1 MNLTLG
7 AVFMVLEQGLVYAV
21 MAVGVYLSSRVLD
34 FPDLTVDGSF
44 PMGAAIAARLVIGG
58 VNPLIGTLCAPIAG
72 FFAGAATGVLNT
84 KLRISNLL
92 AGILTM
98 TALYSVNLR
107 VMGRANV
114 PLLRTDTVFTVLH
127 RMGIPPSVSA
137 ILLFCTVAVIVKF
150 AVDIFLRTEFG
161 LALRATGD
169 NQAMIRS
176 LGGNTDSMKI
186 VGIGIAN
193 ALVAFSG
200 ALVAQYQG
208 FADIGMG
215 IGTVVAGL
223 ASVIIGEAIIPPR
236 SVGMGT
242 LGAIVGSVVYRL
254 AVFLALRLGF
264 APTDLK
270 LVTALL
276 VIAALAGKSIQR
288 GVGIERRE
296 TVQHAGTK
304 LCSQKLPIRHG

>member
-1 MNLTLG
+1 LALG
-7 AVFMVLEQGLVYAV
+7 AVFRVLEQGLVYAV

-44 PMGAAIAARLVIGG
+44 PMGAAIAARLLIGG
-58 VNPLIGTLCAPIAG
+58 IHPLVGTLLAPVAG
-72 FFAGAATGVLNT
+72 FFAGAATGILNT

-114 PLLRTDTVFTVLH
+114 PLLRTGTVLTVLQEK
-127 RMGIPPSVSA
+127 GIPPTISA
-137 ILLFCTVAVIVKF
+137 FLLFCIVVVVVKF
-150 AVDIFLRTEFG
+150 MVDVFLRTEFG
-161 LALRATGD
+161 LALRAIGD
-169 NQAMIRS
+169 NESMIRS
-176 LGGNTDSMKI
+176 LGVNTDSMKI
-186 VGIGIAN
+186 IGIGIAN
-193 ALVAFSG
+193 ALVALSG

-242 LGAIVGSVVYRL
+242 LGAITGSVVYRL

-276 VIAALAGKSIQR
+276 VIAALSGKSIKR
-288 GVGIERRE
+288 GIGIERRKA
-296 TVQHAGTK
+296 VRNAGTEI
-304 LCSQKLPIRHG
+304 SV

>member
-1 MNLTLG
+1 MNLALG
-7 AVFMVLEQGLVYAV
+7 AVFRVLEQGLVYAV

-44 PMGAAIAARLVIGG
+44 PMGAAIAARLLIGG
-58 VNPLIGTLCAPIAG
+58 IHPLVGTLLAPVAG
-72 FFAGAATGVLNT
+72 FFAGAATGILNT

-114 PLLRTDTVFTVLH
+114 PLLRTDTVLTVLQEK
-127 RMGIPPSVSA
+127 GIPPTISA
-137 ILLFCTVAVIVKF
+137 FLLFCIVVVVVKF
-150 AVDIFLRTEFG
+150 MVDVFLRTEFG
-161 LALRATGD
+161 LALRAIGD
-169 NQAMIRS
+169 NESMIRS
-176 LGGNTDSMKI
+176 LGVNTDSMKI
-186 VGIGIAN
+186 IGIGIAN
-193 ALVAFSG
+193 ALVALSG

-242 LGAIVGSVVYRL
+242 LGAITGSVVYRL

-276 VIAALAGKSIQR
+276 VIAALSGKSIKR
-288 GVGIERRE
+288 GIGIERRKA
-296 TVQHAGTK
+296 VRNAGTEI
-304 LCSQKLPIRHG
+304 SV

>member
-1 MNLTLG
+1 MNLALG
-7 AVFMVLEQGLVYAV
+7 AVFRVLEQGLVYAV

-44 PMGAAIAARLVIGG
+44 PMGAAIAARLLIGG
-58 VNPLIGTLCAPIAG
+58 IHPLVGTLLAPVAG
-72 FFAGAATGVLNT
+72 FFAGAATGILNT

-114 PLLRTDTVFTVLH
+114 PLLRTGTVLTVLQEK
-127 RMGIPPSVSA
+127 GIPPTISA
-137 ILLFCTVAVIVKF
+137 FLLFCIVVVVVKF
-150 AVDIFLRTEFG
+150 MVDVFLRTEFG
-161 LALRATGD
+161 LALRAIGD
-169 NQAMIRS
+169 NESMIRS
-176 LGGNTDSMKI
+176 LGVNTDSMKI
-186 VGIGIAN
+186 IGIGIAN
-193 ALVAFSG
+193 ALVALSG

-242 LGAIVGSVVYRL
+242 LGAIIGSVVYRL

-276 VIAALAGKSIQR
+276 VIAALSGKSIKR
-288 GVGIERRE
+288 GIGIERRKA
-296 TVQHAGTK
+296 VRNAGTEI
-304 LCSQKLPIRHG
+304 SV

>member
-1 MNLTLG
+1 VNLALG
-7 AVFMVLEQGLVYAV
+7 AVFRVLEQGLVYAV

-44 PMGAAIAARLVIGG
+44 PMGAAIAARLLIGG
-58 VNPLIGTLCAPIAG
+58 IHPLVGTLLAPVAG
-72 FFAGAATGVLNT
+72 FFAGAATGILNT

-114 PLLRTDTVFTVLH
+114 PLLRTDTVLTVLQEK
-127 RMGIPPSVSA
+127 GIPPTISA
-137 ILLFCTVAVIVKF
+137 FLLFCIVVVVVKF
-150 AVDIFLRTEFG
+150 MVDVFLRTEFG
-161 LALRATGD
+161 LALRAIGD
-169 NQAMIRS
+169 NESMIRS
-176 LGGNTDSMKI
+176 LGVNTDSMKI
-186 VGIGIAN
+186 IGIGIAN
-193 ALVAFSG
+193 ALVALSG

-242 LGAIVGSVVYRL
+242 LGAITGSVVYRL

-276 VIAALAGKSIQR
+276 VIAALSGKSIKR
-288 GVGIERRE
+288 GIGIERRKA
-296 TVQHAGTK
+296 VRNAGTEI
-304 LCSQKLPIRHG
+304 SV

>member
-1 MNLTLG
+1 VNLALG
-7 AVFMVLEQGLVYAV
+7 AVFRVLEQGLVYAV

-44 PMGAAIAARLVIGG
+44 PMGAAIAARLLIGG
-58 VNPLIGTLCAPIAG
+58 IHPLVGTLLAPVAG
-72 FFAGAATGVLNT
+72 FFAGAATGILNT

-114 PLLRTDTVFTVLH
+114 PLLRTGTVLTVLQEK
-127 RMGIPPSVSA
+127 GIPPTLSA
-137 ILLFCTVAVIVKF
+137 FLLFCIVVVVVKF
-150 AVDIFLRTEFG
+150 MVDIFLRTEFG

-169 NQAMIRS
+169 NESMIRS
-176 LGGNTDSMKI
+176 LGVNTDSMKI
-186 VGIGIAN
+186 IGIGIAN
-193 ALVAFSG
+193 ALVALSG
-200 ALVAQYQG
+200 ALIAQYQG

-242 LGAIVGSVVYRL
+242 LGAITGSVVYRL

-276 VIAALAGKSIQR
+276 VIAALSGKSIKR
-288 GVGIERRE
+288 GIGIERRKA
-296 TVQHAGTK
+296 VRNAGTEI
-304 LCSQKLPIRHG
+304 SV

>member
-1 MNLTLG
+1 VSLGLG
-7 AVFMVLEQGLVYAV
+7 AVLRVLEQGLVYAV

-44 PMGAAIAARLVIGG
+44 PMGAAIAARLLIGG
-58 VNPLIGTLCAPIAG
+58 VHPLAGTLLAPVAG
-72 FFAGAATGVLNT
+72 FFAGAATGILNT

-114 PLLRTDTVFTVLH
+114 PLLRTGTVLTVLQEK
-127 RMGIPPSVSA
+127 GVPPA
-137 ILLFCTVAVIVKF
+137 IAPFLLFCIVVVIVKF
-150 AVDIFLRTEFG
+150 LADVFLRTEFG

-169 NQAMIRS
+169 NELMIRS
-176 LGGNTDSMKI
+176 LGVNTDSMKT

-193 ALVAFSG
+193 ALVALSG

-242 LGAIVGSVVYRL
+242 LGAITGSVVYRL

-276 VIAALAGKSIQR
+276 VIAALSGKSIKR
-288 GVGIERRE
+288 GIGVERRKA
-296 TVQHAGTK
+296 VRNAGTEIS
-304 LCSQKLPIRHG
+304 L

>member
-1 MNLTLG
+1 MNLALG
-7 AVFMVLEQGLVYAV
+7 AVFRVLEQGLVYAV

-44 PMGAAIAARLVIGG
+44 PMGAAVAARLLIGG
-58 VNPLIGTLCAPIAG
+58 VHPLVGTLLAPVAG
-72 FFAGAATGVLNT
+72 FFAGAATGILNT
-84 KLRISNLL
+84 RLRISNLL

-114 PLLRTDTVFTVLH
+114 PLLRTGTVLTVLQEK
-127 RMGIPPSVSA
+127 GIPPTISSF
-137 ILLFCTVAVIVKF
+137 LLFCIVVVIVKYM
-150 AVDIFLRTEFG
+150 VDVFLRTEFG

-169 NQAMIRS
+169 NESMIRS
-176 LGGNTDSMKI
+176 LGVNTDSMKS

-193 ALVAFSG
+193 ALVALSG

-242 LGAIVGSVVYRL
+242 LGAIIGSVVYRL

-276 VIAALAGKSIQR
+276 VIAALSGKSIKR
-288 GVGIERRE
+288 GIGGERRKAARN
-296 TVQHAGTK
+296 AGTEI
-304 LCSQKLPIRHG
+304 SV

>member
-1 MNLTLG
+1 MNLALG
-7 AVFMVLEQGLVYAV
+7 AVFRVLEQGLVYAV

-44 PMGAAIAARLVIGG
+44 PMGAAIAARLLIGG
-58 VNPLIGTLCAPIAG
+58 IHPLVGTLLAPVAG
-72 FFAGAATGVLNT
+72 FFAGAATGILNT

-114 PLLRTDTVFTVLH
+114 PLLRTGTVLTVLQEK
-127 RMGIPPSVSA
+127 GIPPTISA
-137 ILLFCTVAVIVKF
+137 FLLFCIVVVVVKF
-150 AVDIFLRTEFG
+150 MVDVFLRTEFG
-161 LALRATGD
+161 LALRAIGD
-169 NQAMIRS
+169 NESMIRS
-176 LGGNTDSMKI
+176 LGENTDSMKI
-186 VGIGIAN
+186 IGIGIAN
-193 ALVAFSG
+193 ALVALSG

-242 LGAIVGSVVYRL
+242 LGAIIGSVVYRL

-276 VIAALAGKSIQR
+276 VIAALSGKSIKR
-288 GVGIERRE
+288 GIGIERRKA
-296 TVQHAGTK
+296 VRNAGTEI
-304 LCSQKLPIRHG
+304 SV

>member
-1 MNLTLG
+1 MNLALG
-7 AVFMVLEQGLVYAV
+7 TVFRVLEQGLVYAV

-44 PMGAAIAARLVIGG
+44 PMGAAIAARLLIGG
-58 VNPLIGTLCAPIAG
+58 IHPLVGTLLAPVAG
-72 FFAGAATGVLNT
+72 FFAGAATGILNT

-114 PLLRTDTVFTVLH
+114 PLLRTDTVLTVLQEK
-127 RMGIPPSVSA
+127 GIPPTISA
-137 ILLFCTVAVIVKF
+137 FLLFCIVVVVVKF
-150 AVDIFLRTEFG
+150 MVDVFLRTEFG
-161 LALRATGD
+161 LALRAIGD
-169 NQAMIRS
+169 NESMIRS
-176 LGGNTDSMKI
+176 LGVNTDSMKI
-186 VGIGIAN
+186 IGIGIAN
-193 ALVAFSG
+193 ALVALSG

-242 LGAIVGSVVYRL
+242 LGAITGSVVYRL

-276 VIAALAGKSIQR
+276 VIAALSGKSIKR
-288 GVGIERRE
+288 GIGIERRKA
-296 TVQHAGTK
+296 VRNAGTEI
-304 LCSQKLPIRHG
+304 SV

>member
-1 MNLTLG
+1 MNLALG
-7 AVFMVLEQGLVYAV
+7 AVFRVLEQGLVYAV

-44 PMGAAIAARLVIGG
+44 PMGAAIAARLLIGG
-58 VNPLIGTLCAPIAG
+58 IHPLAGTLLAPVAG
-72 FFAGAATGVLNT
+72 FLAGAATGILNT
-84 KLRISNLL
+84 KLKISNLL

-114 PLLRTDTVFTVLH
+114 PLLRTDTVLTALQEK
-127 RMGIPPSVSA
+127 GIPPTVSA
-137 ILLFCTVAVIVKF
+137 FLLFCIVVVIVKF
-150 AVDIFLRTEFG
+150 MVDVFLRTEFG

-169 NQAMIRS
+169 NESMIRS
-176 LGGNTDSMKI
+176 LGVNTDSMKI
-186 VGIGIAN
+186 IGIGIAN
-193 ALVAFSG
+193 ALVALSG

-236 SVGMGT
+236 SVRMGT
-242 LGAIVGSVVYRL
+242 LGAIIGSVVYRL

-276 VIAALAGKSIQR
+276 VIAALSGKSIKR
-288 GVGIERRE
+288 GIGVERR
-296 TVQHAGTK
+296 TAAGNAGTEI
-304 LCSQKLPIRHG
+304 SM

>member
-1 MNLTLG
+1 MSLALG
-7 AVFMVLEQGLVYAV
+7 AMLRVLEQGLVYAV

-44 PMGAAIAARLVIGG
+44 PMGAAIAARLLIGG
-58 VNPLIGTLCAPIAG
+58 IHPLLGTLCAPIVG
-72 FFAGAATGVLNT
+72 FFAGAVTGMLNT
-84 KLRISNLL
+84 KLKISNLL

-98 TALYSVNLR
+98 TALYSANLR
-107 VMGRANV
+107 IMGRANV
-114 PLLRTDTVFTVLH
+114 PLLRTGTVLTVLTDI
-127 RMGIPPSVSA
+127 GVPPALSPL
-137 ILLFCTVAVIVKF
+137 LLFCTTIIIIKLMM
-150 AVDIFLRTEFG
+150 DSFLRTEFG

-169 NQAMIRS
+169 NEFMIRS
-176 LGGNTDSMKI
+176 LGVNTDSMKI

-193 ALVAFSG
+193 ALVALSG

-242 LGAIVGSVVYRL
+242 LGAIIGSVAYRL
-254 AVFLALRLGF
+254 AVFFALRLGF

-276 VIAALAGKSIQR
+276 VIVALSWKSIKQ
-288 GVGIERRE
+288 GIGGEGRKAER
-296 TVQHAGTK
+296 HAG
-304 LCSQKLPIRHG
+304 SEVSV

>member
-1 MNLTLG
+1 MSLAFG
-7 AVFMVLEQGLVYAV
+7 AVIRVLEQGLVYAV
-21 MAVGVYLSSRVLD
+21 MAVGVYLSSRILD

-44 PMGAAIAARLVIGG
+44 PMGAAIAARLLTVG
-58 VNPLIGTLCAPIAG
+58 VHPFAGTLLVPVAG
-72 FFAGAATGVLNT
+72 FFAGAATGMLNT

-107 VMGRANV
+107 IMGRANV
-114 PLLRTDTVFTVLH
+114 PLLRTGTVLTVLQNK
-127 RMGIPPSVSA
+127 GIPPGVSA
-137 ILLFCTVAVIVKF
+137 FLLFCIVVAVVKL
-150 AVDIFLRTEFG
+150 VIDLFLRTEFG

-169 NQAMIRS
+169 NEAMIRS
-176 LGGNTDSMKI
+176 LGVNTDSMKI
-186 VGIGIAN
+186 MGIGLAN
-193 ALVAFSG
+193 ALVALSG

-242 LGAIVGSVVYRL
+242 LGAIIGSIIYRF

-270 LVTALL
+270 LVTAVL
-276 VIAALAGKSIQR
+276 VIAALSSKSIKQR
-288 GVGIERRE
+288 IDNSERRKA
-296 TVQHAGTK
+296 VRDVGTEVS
-304 LCSQKLPIRHG
+304 L

>member
-1 MNLTLG
+1 MNLALG
-7 AVFMVLEQGLVYAV
+7 AVFRVLEQGLVYAV

-44 PMGAAIAARLVIGG
+44 PMGAAIAARLLIGG
-58 VNPLIGTLCAPIAG
+58 IHPLVGTLLAPVAG
-72 FFAGAATGVLNT
+72 FFAGAATGILNT

-114 PLLRTDTVFTVLH
+114 PLLRTGTVLTVLQEK
-127 RMGIPPSVSA
+127 GIPPTISA
-137 ILLFCTVAVIVKF
+137 FLLFCIVVVVVKF
-150 AVDIFLRTEFG
+150 MVDVFLRTEFG
-161 LALRATGD
+161 LALRAIGD
-169 NQAMIRS
+169 NESMIRS
-176 LGGNTDSMKI
+176 LGVNTDSMKI
-186 VGIGIAN
+186 IGIGIAN
-193 ALVAFSG
+193 ALVALSG

-242 LGAIVGSVVYRL
+242 LGAIIGSVVYRL

-276 VIAALAGKSIQR
+276 VIAALSGKSIKR
-288 GVGIERRE
+288 GIGIERRKA
-296 TVQHAGTK
+296 VRNAGT
-304 LCSQKLPIRHG
+304 

>member
-1 MNLTLG
+1 VNLALG
-7 AVFMVLEQGLVYAV
+7 TVFRVLEQGLVYAV

-44 PMGAAIAARLVIGG
+44 PMGAAIAARLLIGG
-58 VNPLIGTLCAPIAG
+58 IHPLVGTLLAPVAG
-72 FFAGAATGVLNT
+72 FFAGAATGILNT

-114 PLLRTDTVFTVLH
+114 PLLRTDTVLTVLQEK
-127 RMGIPPSVSA
+127 GIPPTISA
-137 ILLFCTVAVIVKF
+137 FLLFCIVVVVVKF
-150 AVDIFLRTEFG
+150 MVDVFLRTEFG
-161 LALRATGD
+161 LALRAIGD
-169 NQAMIRS
+169 NESMIRS
-176 LGGNTDSMKI
+176 LGVNTDSMKI
-186 VGIGIAN
+186 IGIGIAN
-193 ALVAFSG
+193 ALVALSG

-242 LGAIVGSVVYRL
+242 LGAITGSVVYRL

-276 VIAALAGKSIQR
+276 VIAALSGKSIKR
-288 GVGIERRE
+288 GIGIERRKA
-296 TVQHAGTK
+296 VRNAGTEI
-304 LCSQKLPIRHG
+304 SV

>member
-1 MNLTLG
+1 MNLALG
-7 AVFMVLEQGLVYAV
+7 AVFRVLEQGLVYAV

-44 PMGAAIAARLVIGG
+44 PMGAAIAARLLIGG
-58 VNPLIGTLCAPIAG
+58 IHPLVGTLLAPVAG
-72 FFAGAATGVLNT
+72 FFAGAATGILNT

-114 PLLRTDTVFTVLH
+114 PLLRTGTVLTVLQEK
-127 RMGIPPSVSA
+127 GIPPTLSA
-137 ILLFCTVAVIVKF
+137 YLLFSIVVVVVKF
-150 AVDIFLRTEFG
+150 MVDVFLRTEFG
-161 LALRATGD
+161 LALRAIGD
-169 NQAMIRS
+169 NESMIRS
-176 LGGNTDSMKI
+176 LGENTDSMKI
-186 VGIGIAN
+186 IGIGIAN
-193 ALVAFSG
+193 ALVALSG

-242 LGAIVGSVVYRL
+242 LGAIIGSVVYRL

-276 VIAALAGKSIQR
+276 VIAALSGKSIKR
-288 GVGIERRE
+288 GIGIERRKA
-296 TVQHAGTK
+296 VRNAGTEI
-304 LCSQKLPIRHG
+304 SV

>member
-1 MNLTLG
+1 MSLTLG
-7 AVFMVLEQGLVYAV
+7 ATLRVLEQGLVYAV

-44 PMGAAIAARLVIGG
+44 PMGAAIAARLLFGG
-58 VNPLIGTLCAPIAG
+58 MHPLIGTLCAPVAG
-72 FFAGAATGVLNT
+72 FCAGAATGMLNT

-114 PLLRTDTVFTVLH
+114 PLLRTGTVLTVLED
-127 RMGIPPSVSA
+127 MGIPPMISA
-137 ILLFCTVAVIVKF
+137 FLLFCIVTVIVKF
-150 AVDIFLRTEFG
+150 MLDIFLRTEFG

-169 NQAMIRS
+169 NESMIRS
-176 LGGNTDSMKI
+176 LGVNTDSMKI

-193 ALVAFSG
+193 ALVALSG

-242 LGAIVGSVVYRL
+242 LGAIIGSVVYRL
-254 AVFLALRLGF
+254 CVFLALRLGF

-276 VIAALAGKSIQR
+276 VIAALSGKSIKR
-288 GVGIERRE
+288 GIGGERRKAPR
-296 TVQHAGTK
+296 HAGTEI
-304 LCSQKLPIRHG
+304 SV

>member
-1 MNLTLG
+1 MNLALG
-7 AVFMVLEQGLVYAV
+7 AVFRVLEQGLVYAV

-44 PMGAAIAARLVIGG
+44 PMGAAIAARLLIGG
-58 VNPLIGTLCAPIAG
+58 IHPLAGTLLAPVAG
-72 FFAGAATGVLNT
+72 FFAGAATGILNT

-114 PLLRTDTVFTVLH
+114 PLLRTGTVLTVLQEK
-127 RMGIPPSVSA
+127 GIPPTISA
-137 ILLFCTVAVIVKF
+137 FLLFCIVVVVVKF
-150 AVDIFLRTEFG
+150 MVDIFLRTEFG

-169 NQAMIRS
+169 NESMIRS
-176 LGGNTDSMKI
+176 LGVNTDSMKI
-186 VGIGIAN
+186 IGIGIAN
-193 ALVAFSG
+193 ALVALSG

-242 LGAIVGSVVYRL
+242 LGAITGSVVYRL

-276 VIAALAGKSIQR
+276 VIAALSGKSIKR
-288 GVGIERRE
+288 GIGIERRKA
-296 TVQHAGTK
+296 VRNAGTEI
-304 LCSQKLPIRHG
+304 SV

>member
-1 MNLTLG
+1 MNLALG
-7 AVFMVLEQGLVYAV
+7 AVFRVLEQGLVYAV

-44 PMGAAIAARLVIGG
+44 PMGAAIAARLLIGG
-58 VNPLIGTLCAPIAG
+58 IHPLAGTLLAPVAG
-72 FFAGAATGVLNT
+72 FFAGAATGILNT

-114 PLLRTDTVFTVLH
+114 PLLRTGTVLTVLQEK
-127 RMGIPPSVSA
+127 GIPPTLSA
-137 ILLFCTVAVIVKF
+137 FLLFCIVVVVVKF
-150 AVDIFLRTEFG
+150 MVDIFLRTEFG

-169 NQAMIRS
+169 NESMIRS
-176 LGGNTDSMKI
+176 LGVNTDSMKI
-186 VGIGIAN
+186 IGIGIAN
-193 ALVAFSG
+193 ALVALSG
-200 ALVAQYQG
+200 ALIAQYQG

-242 LGAIVGSVVYRL
+242 LGAITGSVVYRL

-276 VIAALAGKSIQR
+276 VIAALSGKSIKR
-288 GVGIERRE
+288 GIGIERRKA
-296 TVQHAGTK
+296 VRNAGTEI
-304 LCSQKLPIRHG
+304 SV

>member
-1 MNLTLG
+1 MNLALG
-7 AVFMVLEQGLVYAV
+7 AVFRVLEQGLVYAV

-44 PMGAAIAARLVIGG
+44 PMGAAVAARLLIGG
-58 VNPLIGTLCAPIAG
+58 VHPLVGTLLAPVAG
-72 FFAGAATGVLNT
+72 FFAGAATGILNT
-84 KLRISNLL
+84 RLRISNLL

-114 PLLRTDTVFTVLH
+114 PLLRTGTVLTVLQEK
-127 RMGIPPSVSA
+127 GIPPTISSF
-137 ILLFCTVAVIVKF
+137 LLFCIVVVIVKYM
-150 AVDIFLRTEFG
+150 VDVFLRTEFG

-169 NQAMIRS
+169 NESMIRS
-176 LGGNTDSMKI
+176 LGVNTDSMKI

-193 ALVAFSG
+193 ALVALSG

-242 LGAIVGSVVYRL
+242 LGAIIGSVVYRL

-276 VIAALAGKSIQR
+276 VIAALSGKSIKR
-288 GVGIERRE
+288 GIGGERRKAARN
-296 TVQHAGTK
+296 AGTEI
-304 LCSQKLPIRHG
+304 SV

>member
-1 MNLTLG
+1 MSLGLG
-7 AVFMVLEQGLVYAV
+7 AVLRVLEQGLVYAV

-44 PMGAAIAARLVIGG
+44 PMGAAIAARLLIGG
-58 VNPLIGTLCAPIAG
+58 VHPLAGTLLAPVAG
-72 FFAGAATGVLNT
+72 FFAGAATGILNT
-84 KLRISNLL
+84 KLKISNLL

-114 PLLRTDTVFTVLH
+114 PLLRTGTVLTVLQEK
-127 RMGIPPSVSA
+127 GVPPA
-137 ILLFCTVAVIVKF
+137 IAPFLLFCIVVVIVKF
-150 AVDIFLRTEFG
+150 LADVFLRTEFG

-169 NQAMIRS
+169 NELMIRS
-176 LGGNTDSMKI
+176 LGVNTDSMKT

-193 ALVAFSG
+193 ALVALSG

-242 LGAIVGSVVYRL
+242 LGAITGSVVYRL

-276 VIAALAGKSIQR
+276 VIAALSGKSIKR
-288 GVGIERRE
+288 GIGVERRKA
-296 TVQHAGTK
+296 VRNAGTEIS
-304 LCSQKLPIRHG
+304 L

>member
-1 MNLTLG
+1 MTSAFG
-7 AVFMVLEQGLVYAV
+7 AIFRVLEQGLVYAV

-44 PMGAAIAARLVIGG
+44 PMGAAIAARLLVGG
-58 VNPLIGTLCAPIAG
+58 VHPLMATLFAPVAG
-72 FFAGAATGVLNT
+72 FFAGAATGMLNT
-84 KLRISNLL
+84 KLKISNLL

-114 PLLRTDTVFTVLH
+114 PLLRTDTVLTLIQD
-127 RMGIPPSVSA
+127 MGMPPMISA
-137 ILLFCTVAVIVKF
+137 FLLFCMVTVIVKF
-150 AVDIFLRTEFG
+150 LVDSFLRTEFG

-169 NQAMIRS
+169 NEGMIRS
-176 LGGNTDSMKI
+176 LGVNTNSMKI

-193 ALVAFSG
+193 ALVALSG

-223 ASVIIGEAIIPPR
+223 ASVIIGEAIISPR

-242 LGAIVGSVVYRL
+242 LGAIIGSVAYRIC
-254 AVFLALRLGF
+254 VFLALRLGF

-270 LVTALL
+270 LVTAFL
-276 VIAALAGKSIQR
+276 VIVALSGKSIKQ
-288 GVGIERRE
+288 GIGGERRE
-296 TVQHAGTK
+296 AGRNVGTEV
-304 LCSQKLPIRHG
+304 SM

>member
-1 MNLTLG
+1 VNLALG
-7 AVFMVLEQGLVYAV
+7 AVFRVLEQGLVYAV

-44 PMGAAIAARLVIGG
+44 PMGAAIAARLLIGG
-58 VNPLIGTLCAPIAG
+58 IHPLVGTLLAPVAG
-72 FFAGAATGVLNT
+72 FFAGAATGILNT

-114 PLLRTDTVFTVLH
+114 PLLRTGTVLTVLQEK
-127 RMGIPPSVSA
+127 GIPPTISA
-137 ILLFCTVAVIVKF
+137 FLLFCIVVVVVKF
-150 AVDIFLRTEFG
+150 MVDVFLRTEFG
-161 LALRATGD
+161 LALRAIGD
-169 NQAMIRS
+169 NESMIRS
-176 LGGNTDSMKI
+176 LGVNTDSMKI
-186 VGIGIAN
+186 IGIGIAN
-193 ALVAFSG
+193 ALVALSG

-242 LGAIVGSVVYRL
+242 LGAIIGSVVYRL

-276 VIAALAGKSIQR
+276 VIAALSGKSIKR
-288 GVGIERRE
+288 GIGIERRKA
-296 TVQHAGTK
+296 VRNAGTEI
-304 LCSQKLPIRHG
+304 SV

>member
-1 MNLTLG
+1 MSSALG
-7 AVFMVLEQGLVYAV
+7 AMFRVLEQGLVYAV
-21 MAVGVYLSSRVLD
+21 MAVGVYFTSRVLD

-44 PMGAAIAARLVIGG
+44 PMGPAIAGRLLIGG
-58 VNPLIGTLCAPIAG
+58 VNPLIATLCAPVAG
-72 FFAGAATGVLNT
+72 FFAGAATGALNT

-107 VMGRANV
+107 IMGRSNL
-114 PLLRTDTVFTVLH
+114 PLLRTGTVLTVMED
-127 RMGIPPSVSA
+127 MGISPKLSA
-137 ILLFCTVAVIVKF
+137 FLLFCIVIVILKLM
-150 AVDIFLRTEFG
+150 VDTFLRTEFG

-169 NQAMIRS
+169 NELMIRS
-176 LGGNTDSMKI
+176 LGVNTDSMKI

-193 ALVAFSG
+193 AQVALSG

-215 IGTVVAGL
+215 VGTVVAGL
-223 ASVIIGEAIIPPR
+223 ASVIIGEAIIPPK

-242 LGAIVGSVVYRL
+242 LGAIIGSVAYRL
-254 AVFLALRLGF
+254 CVFLALRLGF

-276 VIAALAGKSIQR
+276 VIAALSGKSIKS
-288 GVGIERRE
+288 GIGAEGRKASR
-296 TVQHAGTK
+296 HAGTEI
-304 LCSQKLPIRHG
+304 SV

>member
-1 MNLTLG
+1 LALG
-7 AVFMVLEQGLVYAV
+7 AVFRVLEQGLVYAV

-44 PMGAAIAARLVIGG
+44 PMGAAVAARLLIGG
-58 VNPLIGTLCAPIAG
+58 VHPLVGTLLAPVAG
-72 FFAGAATGVLNT
+72 FFAGAATGILNT
-84 KLRISNLL
+84 RLRISNLL

-114 PLLRTDTVFTVLH
+114 PLLRTGTVLTVLQEK
-127 RMGIPPSVSA
+127 GIPPTISSF
-137 ILLFCTVAVIVKF
+137 LLFCIVVVIVKYM
-150 AVDIFLRTEFG
+150 VDVFLRTEFG

-169 NQAMIRS
+169 NESMIRS
-176 LGGNTDSMKI
+176 LGVNTDSMKI

-193 ALVAFSG
+193 ALVALSG

-242 LGAIVGSVVYRL
+242 LGAIIGSVVYRL

-276 VIAALAGKSIQR
+276 VIAALSGKSIKR
-288 GVGIERRE
+288 GIGGERRKAARN
-296 TVQHAGTK
+296 AGTEI
-304 LCSQKLPIRHG
+304 SV

>member
-1 MNLTLG
+1 MSLGLG
-7 AVFMVLEQGLVYAV
+7 AVLRVLEQGLVYAV

-44 PMGAAIAARLVIGG
+44 PMGAAIAARLLIGG
-58 VNPLIGTLCAPIAG
+58 VHPLAGTLLAPVAG
-72 FFAGAATGVLNT
+72 FFAGAATGILNT

-114 PLLRTDTVFTVLH
+114 PLLRTGTVLTVLQEK
-127 RMGIPPSVSA
+127 GVPPA
-137 ILLFCTVAVIVKF
+137 IAPFLLFCIVVVIVKF
-150 AVDIFLRTEFG
+150 LADVFLRTEFG

-169 NQAMIRS
+169 NELMIRS
-176 LGGNTDSMKI
+176 LGVNTDSMKT

-193 ALVAFSG
+193 ALVALSG

-242 LGAIVGSVVYRL
+242 LGAITGSVVYRL

-276 VIAALAGKSIQR
+276 VIAALSGKSIKR
-288 GVGIERRE
+288 GIGVERRKA
-296 TVQHAGTK
+296 VRNAGTEIS
-304 LCSQKLPIRHG
+304 L

>member
-1 MNLTLG
+1 MSLGLG
-7 AVFMVLEQGLVYAV
+7 AVLRVLEQGLVYAV

-44 PMGAAIAARLVIGG
+44 PMGAAIAARLLIGG
-58 VNPLIGTLCAPIAG
+58 VHPLAGTLLAPVAG
-72 FFAGAATGVLNT
+72 FFAGAATGILNT
-84 KLRISNLL
+84 KLKISNLL

-114 PLLRTDTVFTVLH
+114 PLLRTGTVLTALQEK
-127 RMGIPPSVSA
+127 GVPPA
-137 ILLFCTVAVIVKF
+137 IVPFLLFCIVVVIVKF
-150 AVDIFLRTEFG
+150 LADVFLRTEFG

-169 NQAMIRS
+169 NELMIRS
-176 LGGNTDSMKI
+176 LGVNTDSMKT

-193 ALVAFSG
+193 ALVALSG

-242 LGAIVGSVVYRL
+242 LGAITGSVVYRL

-276 VIAALAGKSIQR
+276 VIAALSGKSIKR
-288 GVGIERRE
+288 GIGVERRKA
-296 TVQHAGTK
+296 VRNAGTEIS
-304 LCSQKLPIRHG
+304 L

>member
-1 MNLTLG
+1 VNLALG
-7 AVFMVLEQGLVYAV
+7 AVFRVLEQGLVYAV

-44 PMGAAIAARLVIGG
+44 PMGAAIAARLLIGG
-58 VNPLIGTLCAPIAG
+58 IHPLVGTLLAPVAG
-72 FFAGAATGVLNT
+72 FFAGAATGILNT

-114 PLLRTDTVFTVLH
+114 PLLRTGTVLTVLQEK
-127 RMGIPPSVSA
+127 GIPPTISA
-137 ILLFCTVAVIVKF
+137 FLLFCIVVVVVKF
-150 AVDIFLRTEFG
+150 MVDVFLRTEFG
-161 LALRATGD
+161 LALRAIGD
-169 NQAMIRS
+169 NESMIRS
-176 LGGNTDSMKI
+176 LGVNTDSMKI
-186 VGIGIAN
+186 IGIGIAN
-193 ALVAFSG
+193 ALVALSG

-242 LGAIVGSVVYRL
+242 LGAITGSVVYRL

-276 VIAALAGKSIQR
+276 VIAALSGKSIKR
-288 GVGIERRE
+288 GIGIERRKA
-296 TVQHAGTK
+296 VRNAGTEI
-304 LCSQKLPIRHG
+304 SV

>member
-1 MNLTLG
+1 MNLALG
-7 AVFMVLEQGLVYAV
+7 TVFRVLEQGLVYAV

-44 PMGAAIAARLVIGG
+44 PMGAAIAARLLIGG
-58 VNPLIGTLCAPIAG
+58 IHPLVGTLLAPVAG
-72 FFAGAATGVLNT
+72 FFAGAATGILNT

-114 PLLRTDTVFTVLH
+114 PLLRTGTVLTVLQEK
-127 RMGIPPSVSA
+127 GIPPTISA
-137 ILLFCTVAVIVKF
+137 FLLFCIVVVVVKF
-150 AVDIFLRTEFG
+150 MVDVFLRTEFG
-161 LALRATGD
+161 LALRAIGD
-169 NQAMIRS
+169 NESMIRS
-176 LGGNTDSMKI
+176 LGVNTDSMKI
-186 VGIGIAN
+186 IGIGIAN
-193 ALVAFSG
+193 ALVALSG

-242 LGAIVGSVVYRL
+242 LGAITGSVVYRL

-276 VIAALAGKSIQR
+276 VIAALSGKSIKR
-288 GVGIERRE
+288 GIGIERRKA
-296 TVQHAGTK
+296 VRNAGTEI
-304 LCSQKLPIRHG
+304 SV

>member
-1 MNLTLG
+1 MNLALG
-7 AVFMVLEQGLVYAV
+7 AVFRVLEQGLVYAV

-44 PMGAAIAARLVIGG
+44 PMGAAIAARLLIGG
-58 VNPLIGTLCAPIAG
+58 IHPLVGTLLAPVAG
-72 FFAGAATGVLNT
+72 FFAGAATGILNT

-114 PLLRTDTVFTVLH
+114 PLLRTGTVLTVLQEK
-127 RMGIPPSVSA
+127 GIPPTISA
-137 ILLFCTVAVIVKF
+137 FLLFCIVVVVVKF
-150 AVDIFLRTEFG
+150 MVDVFLRTEFG
-161 LALRATGD
+161 LALRAIGD
-169 NQAMIRS
+169 NESMIRS
-176 LGGNTDSMKI
+176 LGVNTDSMKI
-186 VGIGIAN
+186 IGIGIAN
-193 ALVAFSG
+193 ALVALSG

-242 LGAIVGSVVYRL
+242 LGAITGSVVYRL

-276 VIAALAGKSIQR
+276 VIAALSGKSIKR
-288 GVGIERRE
+288 GIGIERRKA
-296 TVQHAGTK
+296 VRNAGTEI
-304 LCSQKLPIRHG
+304 SV